1 MDNAYF
7 NHQTTVAYHQVRF
20 GLAYTQFHYFQGWLA
35 STNAANVITTNFNEK
50 HTVSQTEKNPTTS
63 GSSDNA
69 QTTKS
74 SRMEWNYG
82 HASAL
87 VHFWSS
93 NIDNTESL
101 ISNNI

>member
-7 NHQTTVAYHQVRF
+7 NHQTTVAYYQVRF

-50 HTVSQTEKNPTTS
+50 HTVNQTEKNPTS
-63 GSSDNA
+63 SSDDA

-74 SRMEWNYG
+74 SRMEWNFG
-82 HASAL
+82 HTSASFIFGTA
-87 VHFWSS
+87 
-93 NIDNTESL
+93 I
-101 ISNNI
+101 

>member
-50 HTVSQTEKNPTTS
+50 HC
-63 GSSDNA
+63 
-69 QTTKS
+69 
-74 SRMEWNYG
+74 
-82 HASAL
+82 
-87 VHFWSS
+87 
-93 NIDNTESL
+93 
-101 ISNNI
+101 